1 MSRNILPMLPQRT
14 DRYQEHIHQRM
25 EADKERQ
32 RQYHDRHAG
41 SELRPLVPEQQ
52 IRVTNHQGTWAPARV
67 VRKGNEPRSYVI
79 ETANGNRLRRN
90 RRHLRPARHDCQNT
104 DHAYQATRTCI
115 EDQSTET
122 PEQTPEQVPT
132 AQHPHEVDWKNC
144 LFCNHVFA
152 ITTVTRTTRRITRRV
167 TTKPK
172 IRIKAKK
179 KTETNNQMNK

>member
-1 MSRNILPMLPQRT
+1 MSRSILPMLPQRT

-52 IRVTNHQGTWAPARV
+52 IRVANHQGTRAPARV
-67 VRKGNEPRSYVI
+67 IRKGNEPRSYVI
-79 ETANGNRLRRN
+79 ETANGNRLRHN

-104 DHAYQATRTCI
+104 DHAYQATGTCI

-132 AQHPHEVDWKNC
+132 AQHPH
-144 LFCNHVFA
+144 
-152 ITTVTRTTRRITRRV
+152 
-167 TTKPK
+167 
-172 IRIKAKK
+172 
-179 KTETNNQMNK
+179 